1 MNEFN
6 PNQPRPVSGAR
17 PQLGFIEAVKICVQE
32 KYCNFEGRAR
42 RSEYWWFAL
51 ANSIVSYVAGFIGGL
66 ISPTAYYVLAILV
79 MLGLLLPGLGVAV
92 RRMHD
97 IGKSGWW
104 LLIGLIPIVGAIIL
118 IVWCCQ
124 DSQPQENEYGPSP
137 KYQ

>member
-6 PNQPRPVSGAR
+6 PAQPPTMGPR
-17 PQLGFIEAVKICVQE
+17 PQLGFMEAVKICLQE

-42 RSEYWWFAL
+42 RSEYWWFYLFYVIVLTIASYIGTAFGGL
-51 ANSIVSYVAGFIGGL
+51 QGARIAQSIVCLPLILPSLGAG
-66 ISPTAYYVLAILV
+66 A
-79 MLGLLLPGLGVAV
+79 
-92 RRMHD
+92 RRLHD

-118 IVWCCQ
+118 IVWGCQ
-124 DSQPQENEYGPSP
+124 DSDPQENEYGPSP